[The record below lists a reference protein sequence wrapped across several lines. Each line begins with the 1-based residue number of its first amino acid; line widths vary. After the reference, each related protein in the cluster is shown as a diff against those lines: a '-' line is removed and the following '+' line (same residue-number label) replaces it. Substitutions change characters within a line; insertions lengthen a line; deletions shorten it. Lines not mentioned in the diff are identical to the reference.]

1 MRILRWLGGIVLGIA
16 LLIGAVVLYAPF
28 HDGPL
33 AFIPGGPLE
42 AGELVSQPVP
52 DWSFASSVQVIE
64 MQLVADD
71 NKSRTTWILVSEAVA
86 FIPCT
91 LGYPPGKHWH
101 HLAVEDGRALVRVEG
116 KRYPVT
122 LRRVEDPELLE
133 TLAAA
138 NSAKYPPAPGSDE
151 GSWYFRLQHRGT

>member
-1 MRILRWLGGIVLGIA
+1 MRVLKWLGGVVGGLA

-33 AFIPGGPLE
+33 AFIPGGPLQS
-42 AGELVSQPVP
+42 GELVSQRVP
-52 DWSFASSVQVIE
+52 DWSFATSVQLIE

-71 NKSRTTWILVSEAVA
+71 NRSRTTWILVHEEVA

-91 LGYPPGKHWH
+91 LGYPPGKNWH
-101 HLAVEDGRALVRVEG
+101 HLAVEDGRALVRVAD
-116 KRYPVT
+116 KRYSVT
-122 LRRVEDPELLE
+122 LRKVVDAQMLE

-151 GSWYFRLQHRGT
+151 GSWYFRLEHRGT